1 MFLNNLDKDTKNIDI
16 WIIFLL
22 FFCTFVSRKEIY
34 YMPTI
39 LSIETSGK
47 NCSVALFT
55 DHHLVELIEERTEQF
70 SHSEHLHVFIERIL
84 KETHTQPKDI
94 KAVAISMGPGSYTG
108 LRIGTATAK
117 GLCYGWGIPLIALPT
132 LRILSE
138 QVIYEFTDIEY
149 IIPMI
154 DARRMEVFT
163 AVYSRDFSPILE
175 ERSEILTES
184 TFDTYLNKGNTIFL
198 GDGITKFQAI
208 CKHENA
214 YFWENKFPSAKQMG
228 RLALEKYQ
236 AQAFEDIAYFEPFYL
251 KEFYF
256 NK

>member
-1 MFLNNLDKDTKNIDI
+1 M
-16 WIIFLL
+16 LL
-22 FFCTFVSRKEIY
+22 C
-34 YMPTI
+34 
-39 LSIETSGK
+39 IETSGK
-47 NCSVALFT
+47 NCSVALFEGLQ
-55 DHHLVELIEERTEQF
+55 LVSIREVHTEQF
-70 SHSEHLHVFIERIL
+70 SHSENLHVFIEQVL
-84 KETHTQPKDI
+84 KESNLQPKAI
-94 KAVAISMGPGSYTG
+94 KAIAISAGPGSYTG
-108 LRIGTATAK
+108 LRIGVATAK
-117 GLCYGWGIPLIALPT
+117 GLCYGWDIPLIALPT
-132 LRILSE
+132 LRILAE
-138 QVIYEFTDIEY
+138 QVTYEFTDIEY

-163 AVYSRDFSPILE
+163 AVYSHDFSPILG
-175 ERSEILTES
+175 ERAEILTES
-184 TFDTYLNKGNTIFL
+184 TFDTYLNKGKTIFL

-214 YFWENKFPSAKQMG
+214 YFCENKFPSAKQMG

>member
-1 MFLNNLDKDTKNIDI
+1 M
-16 WIIFLL
+16 LL
-22 FFCTFVSRKEIY
+22 C
-34 YMPTI
+34 
-39 LSIETSGK
+39 IETSGK
-47 NCSVALFT
+47 NCSVALFEGLQ
-55 DHHLVELIEERTEQF
+55 LVSIREVHTEQF
-70 SHSEHLHVFIERIL
+70 SHSENLHVFIEQVL
-84 KETHTQPKDI
+84 KESNLQPKAI
-94 KAVAISMGPGSYTG
+94 KAIAISAGPGSYTG
-108 LRIGTATAK
+108 LRIGVATAK
-117 GLCYGWGIPLIALPT
+117 GLCYGWDIPLIALPT
-132 LRILSE
+132 LRILAE
-138 QVIYEFTDIEY
+138 QVSYEFTDIEY

-163 AVYSRDFSPILE
+163 SVYSHDFSPILG
-175 ERSEILTES
+175 ERAEILTES
-184 TFDTYLNKGNTIFL
+184 TFDTYLNKGKTIFL

-214 YFWENKFPSAKQMG
+214 YFLENKFPSAKQMG

>member
-1 MFLNNLDKDTKNIDI
+1 MTK
-16 WIIFLL
+16 
-22 FFCTFVSRKEIY
+22 
-34 YMPTI
+34 I
-39 LSIETSGK
+39 LCIETSGK
-47 NCSVALFT
+47 NCSVAIFSDNCL
-55 DHHLVELIEERTEQF
+55 LQVVELLTENF
-70 SHSEHLHVFIERIL
+70 SHSENLHVFIERIL

-163 AVYSRDFSPILE
+163 AVYSHDFSPILE

-184 TFDTYLNKGNTIFL
+184 TFDTYLDKGKTIFL

-214 YFWENKFPSAKQMG
+214 YFWENKFPSARQMG
-228 RLALEKYQ
+228 LLALDKYR

-251 KEFYF
+251 QEFYF